1 MDKFEQDLR
10 CFRSELERENDPFRR
25 DLLTQ
30 EITRVER
37 LILDHLRE
45 ERNRI
50 DRENR
55 NMEAALDIIRRHSQK
70 WDINFK
76 SINLLNYF
84 V

>member
-55 NMEAALDIIRRHSQK
+55 YMEAALDIIRRHSQK
-70 WDINFK
+70 
-76 SINLLNYF
+76 
-84 V
+84 